1 MIFVIIKYKEFNV
14 IEEIVQNMC
23 MNFINDNV
31 WCIIEYLYQV
41 VPNMFLCISMIDSGN
56 KYTTCF
62 SSVVM
67 MTFKI
72 VYVREVLKIFR

>member
-1 MIFVIIKYKEFNV
+1 
-14 IEEIVQNMC
+14 MC
-23 MNFINDNV
+23 MYFINDNV
-31 WCIIEYLYQV
+31 WRIIDCLCQV

-67 MTFKI
+67 MNFKI